1 MAKSTK
7 PTTFTFHPYNPTTQQ
22 SQQTVPSAKR
32 GQSYS
37 ITNDE
42 IKSVLHLPM
51 KQAALELEVPT
62 NRLRTAFK
70 KWKDLLGLNRWPVHK
85 KDTSATTPS
94 DTESN
99 TSPTPST
106 TIVPVQ
112 VIAPI
117 RVKIED
123 DEDVYETHQT
133 PDLHIGD
140 QVPITEF
147 QRHLLYS
154 NCIQRG
160 EFPLSQFIPGIY
172 FLPPISNDLF
182 DLTLDFANDHHNS
195 DKFIDVPL
203 YTRNMKD
210 FLIYY
215 EMKKLEK
222 DLSCSK
228 ENQCHIHRMQHL
240 DIVQLF
246 YMIDLLFLM
255 VVVIEITI
263 QKANVSYLTYY

>member
-112 VIAPI
+112 VIAPFEL
-117 RVKIED
+117 K
-123 DEDVYETHQT
+123 
-133 PDLHIGD
+133 
-140 QVPITEF
+140 
-147 QRHLLYS
+147 
-154 NCIQRG
+154 
-160 EFPLSQFIPGIY
+160 
-172 FLPPISNDLF
+172 
-182 DLTLDFANDHHNS
+182 
-195 DKFIDVPL
+195 
-203 YTRNMKD
+203 
-210 FLIYY
+210 
-215 EMKKLEK
+215 
-222 DLSCSK
+222 
-228 ENQCHIHRMQHL
+228 
-240 DIVQLF
+240 
-246 YMIDLLFLM
+246 
-255 VVVIEITI
+255 
-263 QKANVSYLTYY
+263 